1 MSDADKCY
9 GENPGRRTGSAR
21 EELLFQ
27 IGPSRKALMRR

>member
-9 GENPGRRTGSAR
+9 RENPGRRTGNDR
-21 EELLFQ
+21 EQLLFQ